1 MPAIKNISVTTDIK
15 FHNDGLKEDEKN
27 EGILK
32 K

>member
-1 MPAIKNISVTTDIK
+1 MPVIRNFSVTSDIK
-15 FHNDGLKEDEKN
+15 FYHDGLKEDEKN